1 MLKNTMMDAEDMEY
15 IQIMDKPSSMF
26 RTMKREIACHQ
37 VYLDEPIGPPSKYRD
52 LINTLYLAGEDDE
65 FNIFINSEGGYLST
79 ALAIIEAIK
88 ASAATVRAIIV
99 GECHSAA
106 SIITLNCHEIAV
118 TDAAHALIH
127 TASYGAGGNSHM
139 VQKHVEFSTEHIKRI
154 IDKTYS
160 GFLSDAELTQIHTGV
175 EFWFDAKE
183 ISKRLVNRLKYLD
196 SKKKTSKKRPTKRL
210 PIESDQTLE

>member
-1 MLKNTMMDAEDMEY
+1 MLARTRMDEDEMEY

-52 LINTLYLAGEDDE
+52 LINTLYMAGENDE
-65 FNIFINSEGGYLST
+65 VNMFINSEGGYLST
-79 ALAIIEAIK
+79 ALAIVEAIK
-88 ASAATVRAIIV
+88 ASSATVRAIIV

-118 TDAAHALIH
+118 TESAHALIH

-154 IDKTYS
+154 ISNTYS
-160 GFLSDAELTQIHTGV
+160 GFLTEAEMVQIHTGV

-183 ISKRLVNRLKYLD
+183 ISKRLDNRLKYLEA
-196 SKKKTSKKRPTKRL
+196 KKKPSKKRTAKRVQ
-210 PIESDQTLE
+210 EEVEQTE